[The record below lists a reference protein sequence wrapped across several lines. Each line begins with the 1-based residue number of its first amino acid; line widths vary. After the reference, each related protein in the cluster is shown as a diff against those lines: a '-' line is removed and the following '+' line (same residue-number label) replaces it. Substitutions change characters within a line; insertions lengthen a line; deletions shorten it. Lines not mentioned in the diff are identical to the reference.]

1 MRRLVIIRIITSLLD
16 LKKKPQIN
24 DVFHIDVFRPWGNI
38 NGRNLQTL
46 SWLKMT
52 KFTSN

>member
-16 LKKKPQIN
+16 LKKTQIN

-52 KFTSN
+52 KFTCN